1 MKKISYFLL
10 LITFAVVSCKKE
22 DTISTGIQ
30 PVNLTVNLSY
40 GLDSSEYTLPVDGIT
55 VKITNTNSG
64 AIQTAVSN
72 DSGIVR
78 FKGIQAGTYDIDAN
92 ITIDDTT
99 YYRITGNLISDNITF
114 NASEKNTQVSVGN
127 DVTLNMTL
135 VSGTVGQWV
144 IKQVYYAGSSTTNG
158 AIYRDQFIELYNNS
172 DVVLY
177 ADSLYIGQVF
187 ARQSNTGSSYHVLA
201 NGQLDWTYAS
211 GMSTAIDPNNDYVY
225 TRSILMIP
233 GTGTTYP
240 VQPGSSIVIAQT
252 ALNHKT
258 PFTGANGTTISVK
271 DPSLTIDL
279 SGADFEAYY
288 GNFVSSALASDVD
301 NLSVPNMVV
310 YQYNGRDYILDNPG
324 RDAYIIFK
332 VDASQNVSNWPSYP
346 LPTIAPPASTA
357 TRYIQVP
364 NKYILD
370 GVEVQPSAAE
380 DRIPKKLNA
389 AYDAGFTSVPKGSY
403 SSQSVIRKTLKTV
416 GSRIILKDTNNSTE
430 DFDYLDL
437 ANPRGFKQ

>member
-1 MKKISYFLL
+1 MKKITYFLL
-10 LITFAVVSCKKE
+10 LITIAAISCKKDE
-22 DTISTGIQ
+22 AISTGIQ

-40 GLDSSEYTLPVDGIT
+40 GLDSSEYSLPVNGIT

-64 AIQTAVSN
+64 ATQTASSN

-99 YYRITGNLISDNITF
+99 YYNLTGNLISDNITF
-114 NASEKNTQVSVGN
+114 NASEKNTQISVGG
-127 DVTLNMTL
+127 DVTLNMIL
-135 VSGTVGQWV
+135 AAGTTGQWV
-144 IKQVYYAGSSTTNG
+144 IKQVYYAGSNATNG

-172 DVVLY
+172 DETLY
-177 ADSLYIGQVF
+177 ADSLYIGQVY
-187 ARQSNTGSSYHVLA
+187 ARQNNTGSTYHVLA
-201 NGQLDWTYAS
+201 NGQLDWKYALDMPA
-211 GMSTAIDPNNDYVY
+211 GIDPNNDFVY
-225 TRSILMIP
+225 TRSILMVP

-240 VQPGSSIVIAQT
+240 VQPGRSIVIAQT

-288 GNFVSSALASDVD
+288 GDFVSSPLASDVD
-301 NLSVPNMVV
+301 NISVPNMVV

-332 VDASQNVSNWPSYP
+332 VDASQSVSSWPSYP
-346 LPTIAPPASTA
+346 LPTIAAPAATA

-364 NKYILD
+364 DKYILD

-416 GSRIILKDTNNSTE
+416 DGRIILKDTNNSTE
-430 DFDYLDL
+430 DFDYLDI
-437 ANPRGFKQ
+437 ANPRGFK

>member
-1 MKKISYFLL
+1 MKKIASFLL
-10 LITFAVVSCKKE
+10 LIIVAAISCKKE

-30 PVNLTVNLSY
+30 PVDLMVNLSY
-40 GLDSSEYTLPVDGIT
+40 GLDSSGYKLPVSGIT

-64 AIQTAVSN
+64 ATQTARSS
-72 DSGIVR
+72 DSGTVR
-78 FKGIQAGTYDIDAN
+78 FENMQAGTYDIDAN
-92 ITIDDTT
+92 ITIDANT
-99 YYRITGNLISDNITF
+99 YYQLTGNLISDNITF
-114 NASEKNTQVSVGN
+114 NASEKNTRIAVGN
-127 DVTLNMTL
+127 DVTLSMTL
-135 VSGTVGQWV
+135 VAGTIGQWV
-144 IKQVYYAGSSTTNG
+144 IKQIYYAGSSTTNG

-172 DVVLY
+172 DEVLY
-177 ADSLYIGQVF
+177 ADSLYIGQVYG
-187 ARQSNTGSSYHVLA
+187 RGTTGNFHVLA
-201 NGQLDWTYAS
+201 NDQLDWSFAS
-211 GMSTAIDPNNDYVY
+211 GMPTGTDPNNDYVY
-225 TRSILMIP
+225 TKSILMVP

-240 VQPGSSIVIAQT
+240 VQPGNSIVIAQT

-258 PFTGANGTTISVK
+258 PFTGANGTSISVK

-288 GNFVSSALASDVD
+288 GDFVASPLASDVD

-324 RDAYIIFK
+324 RDAYVIFK
-332 VDASQNVSNWPSYP
+332 VDASQNVRNWPSYP
-346 LPTIAPPASTA
+346 APTVAPPAATA
-357 TRYIQVP
+357 TRYVQVP
-364 NKYILD
+364 DKYIID

-380 DRIPKKLNA
+380 ERLPKKLNA

-403 SSQSVIRKTLKTV
+403 SSQSVIRKTAKTV

-437 ANPRGFKQ
+437 ANPRGFK